1 MLAAATGRQD
11 NGDDLELGRQSLIV
25 GFGAT
30 VHFRHLFIRTRH
42 LLQLI
47 PSGRLHP
54 QKSGTGSATL
64 LVVRS

>member
-30 VHFRHLFIRTRH
+30 VH
-42 LLQLI
+42 
-47 PSGRLHP
+47 
-54 QKSGTGSATL
+54 
-64 LVVRS
+64 